1 MRFEK
6 TSPTEL
12 RRTAEAVAREGSIRK
27 ASIAL
32 GVDRSTIRRRLAAY
46 NTLPSDQIPNGAGA
60 ERTVCA
66 LPSDQTPD
74 GAPACTSPS
83 DQASNGAPAFTPPP
97 GSHLHWCDL
106 TSHEGWERVA
116 EDGWATRQRVIRGE
130 LIEEQVRVLYH
141 LGRVVV
147 GGKVRSVDIA
157 YTTPA
162 LRTYVAGAGGL
173 PGDSW
178 LEIRGETARLIY
190 PSCERIPRIERFRAV
205 LARIGAYAIQQI

>member
-12 RRTAEAVAREGSIRK
+12 RRTAEAVARGGSFRK

-74 GAPACTSPS
+74 GAPA
-83 DQASNGAPAFTPPP
+83 FTPPP

-116 EDGWATRQRVIRGE
+116 EDGRATRQRVIRGE

-157 YTTPA
+157 TPP
-162 LRTYVAGAGGL
+162 LRCAHTWPAREDC
-173 PGDSW
+173 PG
-178 LEIRGETARLIY
+178 IRG
-190 PSCERIPRIERFRAV
+190 
-205 LARIGAYAIQQI
+205 

>member
-1 MRFEK
+1 MRFEE
-6 TSPTEL
+6 TRPTEL
-12 RRTAEAVAREGSIRK
+12 RRTAEAAAREGSIRK

-32 GVDRSTIRRRLAAY
+32 GVDRSMIRRRLAAY
-46 NTLPSDQIPNGAGA
+46 NTLPSDQIPYGAGA

-106 TSHEGWERVA
+106 TSHTGWERVA

-130 LIEEQVRVLYH
+130 QIEEQVRVLYH
-141 LGRVVV
+141 PGSSSAAKSAL
-147 GGKVRSVDIA
+147 S
-157 YTTPA
+157 TSLTPP
-162 LRTYVAGAGGL
+162 LRCAHTWPAREDC
-173 PGDSW
+173 PG
-178 LEIRGETARLIY
+178 IRGWRSRARR
-190 PSCERIPRIERFRAV
+190 P
-205 LARIGAYAIQQI
+205 G